1 MKRRVFTKS
10 MILGSLAITTPLV
23 TVGCK
28 QIDYDPA
35 DLGNHALPLI
45 WKEDI
50 LRDIGKMYLE
60 THPKERREKK
70 LIRLLTKDYKDETM
84 SLKDHLKQNIIQD
97 FKSKNT
103 LIIAGWIL
111 SKTEARQCALMALTK
126 IN

>member
-1 MKRRVFTKS
+1 

-28 QIDYDPA
+28 QIDHDPVE
-35 DLGNHALPLI
+35 LESHALPLI

-50 LRDIGKMYLE
+50 LRDIGKMYME